1 MVCPR
6 CGTEFD
12 GRFCPNCGT
21 PAAATPS
28 AIPPPTPGVRCSRC
42 GTLYAGRFCPSCGLP
57 AWGAWMPPPGPSAGY
72 TFLSVA
78 WVFSLI
84 VFLAVLAIAT
94 AGLFGALVPITSGIG
109 QISQGATSDPGFS
122 SGAWTFT
129 PWTAIGATGGV
140 NATGGNPGS
149 YGEVRLEGRPDS
161 LVSGFWS
168 QSFRATGSYPY
179 LAAVRFD
186 YRVFQVSDI
195 LANVTFAVYL
205 DSFSG
210 PPTLGREVWSVT
222 LAQAT
227 NWTPAQSV
235 YGATGEMVDAIEVS
249 SALPRDGTYYLKIA
263 ATAWN
268 RAGAPGTPTVVG
280 IDNARLSWRTAAFVD
295 IAIVAP
301 VPILLYYTQ
310 DPTAFYLWTA
320 GIVAATV
327 ASVAVLV
334 IRDRRP
340 LWETIRMRAERMPAK
355 LRSRSATVAIMQ
367 TFMAVTALSLLV
379 GILSNPPEP
388 SFFSEIPEWYL
399 IFSLLNAPVYEELI
413 FRVLMIGVPMA
424 LGSLV
429 LRVSGLARGRVPAGS
444 TSGRYL
450 LGSFRY
456 LLGGGLSRRSSLTV
470 LLPALLFL
478 GASSLVFGLA
488 HAPGYGVWKVLPA
501 GVAGLAMGYL
511 FLRHG
516 LHAAIIF
523 HFATDVFIATAYLA
537 GLDSPLGVAMNLG
550 FFLLLIPGAGF
561 LAYYFLYA
569 VRFFQDVARPKAARI
584 RPAAGGAAYG
594 PAMAYPPYAPPAA
607 SQGAAPGLPPTAIP
621 PGYGPAQRPPLYG
634 TSPVEYRCPRCAWV
648 EAAYENGRFRCL
660 RCGYVA

>member
-6 CGTEFD
+6 CGTAFD

-21 PAAATPS
+21 PAGAAPSATP
-28 AIPPPTPGVRCSRC
+28 GMRCSRC
-42 GTLYAGRFCPSCGLP
+42 GTLYAGRFCPTCGLP
-57 AWGAWMPPPGPSAGY
+57 AGGAWLPRPGPSAGY
-72 TFLSVA
+72 TLLNIA

-84 VFLAVLAIAT
+84 VFLVILAIST
-94 AGLFGALVPITSGIG
+94 AGLFWALVPVTSGIG
-109 QISQGATSDPGFS
+109 QIGHGETSDPEFDSLGSWAFS
-122 SGAWTFT
+122 
-129 PWTAIGATGGV
+129 PWPIAATGSL
-140 NATGGNPGS
+140 NATGGHPGS
-149 YGEVRLEGRPDS
+149 YAETRLDGRPGS
-161 LVSGFWS
+161 IVSAFWS
-168 QSFRATGSYPY
+168 QSFLTTGSHPY
-179 LAAVRFD
+179 VAAVRLD
-186 YRVFQVSDI
+186 YRVFQVSNI
-195 LANVTFAVYL
+195 LANVTIAAYVER
-205 DSFSG
+205 SPG
-210 PPTLGREVWSVT
+210 PPTTLGSHVWSVT
-222 LAQAT
+222 LAQTT
-227 NWTPAQSV
+227 NWTPARSV
-235 YGATGEMVDAIEVS
+235 YGATGEMIDAIEVS
-249 SALPRDGTYYLKIA
+249 SSLPGDGAYYLKIA
-263 ATAWN
+263 VLAWN
-268 RAGAPGTPTVVG
+268 RAGAPGTETVVG

-295 IAIVAP
+295 VAIVAP

-310 DPTAFYLWTA
+310 DPVAFYLWTA
-320 GIVAATV
+320 AIVAVTV
-327 ASVAVLV
+327 ASLAVLV
-334 IRDRRP
+334 VRDRRP
-340 LWETIRMRAERMPAK
+340 LWEAIRMGAERMPAK

-367 TFMAVTALSLLV
+367 TFMAVTALSVVV
-379 GILSNPPEP
+379 GILTNPPEP
-388 SFFSEIPEWYL
+388 SFFTEIPEWYL

-429 LRVSGLARGRVPAGS
+429 LRVSVITKGRVPAGS
-444 TSGRYL
+444 TRGRYL
-450 LGSFRY
+450 LGSLRY

-537 GLDSPLGVAMNLG
+537 GVDSPLWVAMNLG
-550 FFLLLIPGAGF
+550 FFLLIVPGAGF
-561 LAYYFLYA
+561 LAYYVLYT
-569 VRFFQDVARPKAARI
+569 VRFFQDVARPKATRI
-584 RPAAGGAAYG
+584 RPAAGRPANG
-594 PAMAYPPYAPPAA
+594 PSMAYPPYVTPAA
-607 SQGAAPGLPPTAIP
+607 PTAPTTGLPPAAIP
-621 PGYGPAQRPPLYG
+621 PGYAPAHRPPIYG